1 MRRARPK
8 LAGNDWIAPRCNG
21 YYRTV
26 GFAMFLRG
34 QPPGQPRSGARLP
47 RATMSKPPRHGVTS
61 VIPRIQTADHPV
73 IERRE
78 RAQRDDAVRG
88 HPRGLSRQ
96 SDRGSCARI
105 NFREMRDPS
114 FLLFF
119 FLPFLFVLSSPL
131 SPRARGA
138 GGRGKGG
145 EKEFCRYALRRA
157 VIIIHKYRLRLR
169 SREAVDS
176 RDTRSWKII
185 TPPRRG

>member
-1 MRRARPK
+1 VKHDEARREFKRTTLKNVLGLMRRARPK

-119 FLPFLFVLSSPL
+119 FSSFPFRSLFPALPESERSGRKRERGRERVLPICT
-131 SPRARGA
+131 PP
-138 GGRGKGG
+138 
-145 EKEFCRYALRRA
+145 CRYY
-157 VIIIHKYRLRLR
+157 H
-169 SREAVDS
+169 
-176 RDTRSWKII
+176 
-185 TPPRRG
+185 P